1 MGQVSSN
8 LAETFII
15 WPLIFL
21 LVEKKKSAEV
31 KLKCETIGKRYIVS
45 WVDGGVGS
53 GRELTLVVVVVVG
66 SS

>member
-21 LVEKKKSAEV
+21 LVEKKKAQKLSLSV
-31 KLKCETIGKRYIVS
+31 KPLGSDISFLGWTEE
-45 WVDGGVGS
+45 WGVEENS
-53 GRELTLVVVVVVG
+53 P
-66 SS
+66 